1 MINKNY
7 ALEKNKIERNMLVL
21 EKENSNLKDINTK
34 IDNIKRELKE
44 LGIKDEIIENTDYKK
59 IFELQIIEINKD
71 LINDSNLLSILE
83 MDLKKYKDTYD
94 ESERIINIKKIQ
106 IEAVMSQEKYVEVQN
121 CLDKLEM
128 EFDYNKI
135 NNEFIVQS
143 TEIKNITKDNKVLS
157 TKIEELTNET
167 SQYKYEE
174 IITEIDTTKAEIET
188 KFKFIDEYEKIYK
201 KHSKLNCEDIQLQQV
216 SDMIKNA
223 DILRNV
229 IERKKENV
237 NLIIENIGYITEN
250 EARINLINKNKI
262 DVEKQRKI
270 KETLDKLNTY
280 KDGLEKV
287 INVKVNLAFNSDCIN
302 SIYRRLEPHPNMN
315 NIKFVP
321 DFVDGKPTMNI
332 YTYSDEDKK
341 NMKAP
346 ILYFSAAQVNI
357 LSLSIFF
364 AKALQKSN
372 GLETIFMDEPVQH
385 LDSIN
390 ILSFVDLIRTVAFGK
405 KFNRQ
410 MIISTSNSNFY
421 NIIKRKLDS
430 DYYNSKFIELESYGK
445 ILRDI

>member
-1 MINKNY
+1 M
-7 ALEKNKIERNMLVL
+7 
-21 EKENSNLKDINTK
+21 
-34 IDNIKRELKE
+34 ELK
-44 LGIKDEIIENTDYKK
+44 KC
-59 IFELQIIEINKD
+59 
-71 LINDSNLLSILE
+71 
-83 MDLKKYKDTYD
+83 KDTYG

-106 IEAVMSQEKYVEVQN
+106 IEAVMSKEKYIEVQK
-121 CLDKLEM
+121 CLEDLEM
-128 EFDYNKI
+128 KFDPNKI
-135 NNEFIVQS
+135 NSEFLILSTKLENE
-143 TEIKNITKDNKVLS
+143 TKDNETLGA
-157 TKIEELTNET
+157 KIEELTSET

-174 IITEIDTTKAEIET
+174 IITEIDTIKAEIEI
-188 KFKFIDEYEKIYK
+188 KSKIIDEYEKIYR
-201 KHSKLNCEDIQLQQV
+201 KHTKLSSEDIQLQKV
-216 SDMIKNA
+216 SDIIKNT

-229 IERKKENV
+229 IEQKKENV
-237 NLIIENIGYITEN
+237 SLIIENIRYITEN
-250 EARINLINKNKI
+250 EARINLINKNKM
-262 DVEKQRKI
+262 DLEKQRKM

-287 INVKVNLAFNSDCIN
+287 ISDKVNLAFNSDCIN

-321 DFVDGKPTMNI
+321 DFVDGKAIMNI

-364 AKALQKSN
+364 AKALQKSS

-430 DYYNSKFIELESYGK
+430 SFYNSKFIELESYGK
-445 ILRDI
+445 ILRNI